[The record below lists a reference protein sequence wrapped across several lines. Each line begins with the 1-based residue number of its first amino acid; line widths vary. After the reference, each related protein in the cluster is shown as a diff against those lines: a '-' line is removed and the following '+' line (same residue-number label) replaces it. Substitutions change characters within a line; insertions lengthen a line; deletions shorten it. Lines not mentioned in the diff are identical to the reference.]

1 MSDANEDVELA
12 RAWLQGKSELM
23 DDLADLVESMM
34 DKPLD
39 ASARTFIS
47 TIGRD
52 AKAMAKRKD
61 RSLATTDPAKA
72 QTAAQPT
79 QNPPQ
84 PRVDL
89 NELWRRR
96 LERERARR
104 LDELGRRNQ
113 EAFMEQRAFMAGNQ
127 TRNDADWRGW

>member
-1 MSDANEDVELA
+1 MSEGVELA

-34 DKPLD
+34 DKRLD
-39 ASARTFIS
+39 PAARTFIS
-47 TIGRD
+47 TIGRA
-52 AKAMAKRKD
+52 AKATAKRKD

-79 QNPPQ
+79 QDPPQ

-113 EAFMEQRAFMAGNQ
+113 EAWLEQSAMI
-127 TRNDADWRGW
+127 DAARRF

>member
-1 MSDANEDVELA
+1 MSDANEGEELA

-39 ASARTFIS
+39 AAARTFIS

-61 RSLATTDPAKA
+61 RSLATTDHAKA
-72 QTAAQPT
+72 QTVAQPT
-79 QNPPQ
+79 QDPPQ
-84 PRVDL
+84 PGVDL
-89 NELWRRR
+89 NEMLRRR

-104 LDELGRRNQ
+104 LEEL
-113 EAFMEQRAFMAGNQ
+113 AGLIHEGSFL
-127 TRNDADWRGW
+127 RPASVA

>member
-1 MSDANEDVELA
+1 MPNANEDVELA

-39 ASARTFIS
+39 AAARTFIS

-61 RSLATTDPAKA
+61 RLLATTDHAKA
-72 QTAAQPT
+72 QTVAQPT
-79 QNPPQ
+79 QDPPQ

-113 EAFMEQRAFMAGNQ
+113 EAWLEQGAMI
-127 TRNDADWRGW
+127 DAARRF

>member
-1 MSDANEDVELA
+1 MSDAAKEGEELA
-12 RAWLQGKSELM
+12 KAWLAGKSQLF

-39 ASARTFIS
+39 APARAFIS

-72 QTAAQPT
+72 QAAQPT
-79 QNPPQ
+79 QDPPQ

-104 LDELGRRNQ
+104 LDELGRSNA
-113 EAFMEQRAFMAGNQ
+113 EAWRDQAEMVLGMGAG
-127 TRNDADWRGW
+127 DWRWGR

>member
-39 ASARTFIS
+39 AAARTFIS
-47 TIGRD
+47 TLGRD

-72 QTAAQPT
+72 QTAVQPT
-79 QNPPQ
+79 QDPPQ

-89 NELWRRR
+89 NELRRRR
-96 LERERARR
+96 LERESARR
-104 LDELGRRNQ
+104 LEELGRRNQ
-113 EAFMEQRAFMAGNQ
+113 EAFMEQRAFTMGNQ
-127 TRNDADWRGW
+127 NWW